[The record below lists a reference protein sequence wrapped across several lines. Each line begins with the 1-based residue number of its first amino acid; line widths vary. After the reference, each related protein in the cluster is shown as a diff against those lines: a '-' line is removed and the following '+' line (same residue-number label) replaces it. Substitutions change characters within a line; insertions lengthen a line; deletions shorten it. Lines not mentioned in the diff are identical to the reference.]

1 MTESLEKAS
10 EIVSTEFVLA
20 VIIVI
25 IALVVVLSKAVPVV
39 VGWFKTIRKAV
50 NQYEELMT
58 SVKQNTSDIKLINE
72 KMGRDYERLNQLQQL
87 TIKQQS
93 YIDDSIE
100 ERELI
105 LRSLLGVV
113 QGLQEVGANG
123 PTKRAEKE
131 IQDYLLKKSHEVS
144 SE

>member
-72 KMGRDYERLNQLQQL
+72 KMGRDYARLNQLQQL

>member
-25 IALVVVLSKAVPVV
+25 IALVVVLSKAVPMVV
-39 VGWFKTIRKAV
+39 SWFKTIRKAV

-72 KMGRDYERLNQLQQL
+72 KMGRDYARLNQLQQL
-87 TIKQQS
+87 TIKQQN

-100 ERELI
+100 ERKLI

-131 IQDYLLKKSHEVS
+131 IQDYLLKKSHEVP

>member
-39 VGWFKTIRKAV
+39 VSWFKTIRKAV

-72 KMGRDYERLNQLQQL
+72 KMGRDYARLNQLQQL
-87 TIKQQS
+87 TIKQQN

-131 IQDYLLKKSHEVS
+131 IQDYLLKKSHEVP

>member
-1 MTESLEKAS
+1 MTESLERAS

-25 IALVVVLSKAVPVV
+25 IALVVVLSKVLPVV
-39 VGWFKTIRKAV
+39 VSWFKTIRKAV

-72 KMGRDYERLNQLQQL
+72 KMGRDYARLNQLQQL
-87 TIKQQS
+87 TVKQQA
-93 YIDDSIE
+93 YIEDSIE

-123 PTKRAEKE
+123 PTKKTEKE
-131 IQDYLLKKSHEVS
+131 IQDYLLKKSHEVPL
-144 SE
+144 E

>member
-25 IALVVVLSKAVPVV
+25 IALVVVLSKVVPVV
-39 VGWFKTIRKAV
+39 VGWFNTIRKAV

-58 SVKQNTSDIKLINE
+58 SVKQNTSDIKLIND
-72 KMGRDYERLNQLQQL
+72 KMGRDYARLNQLQQL